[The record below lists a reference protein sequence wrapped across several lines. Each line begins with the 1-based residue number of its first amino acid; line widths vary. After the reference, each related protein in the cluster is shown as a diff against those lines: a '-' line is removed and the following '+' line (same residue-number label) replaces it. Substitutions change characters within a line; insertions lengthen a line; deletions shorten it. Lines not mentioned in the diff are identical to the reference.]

1 MTVVSPVSSV
11 CHLLP
16 HLGPIPSFH
25 CVAEFS
31 LPQPAKM
38 TNRKEPPFFND
49 DSVGAFHYKL
59 PFYDTMELFI
69 ETLTGTCFELRVLP
83 FEAVISVKA
92 KIQRLEGIPVAQQ
105 HLIWNNL
112 ELDDEHCLHD
122 YGIAEG
128 CTLKLVLAM
137 RGGPINTRKVTMED
151 PIKEAADPMESTKET
166 GWEKSLTNKQ
176 VTFVVY
182 REGDQLNFFR
192 VVDKG
197 DGTLTPLSES
207 LSGGS
212 LYNVYTEE
220 EDGEHSAAVQQSLEN
235 SITMNKMKLL
245 KAKMEDMNLNKK
257 PKKSTKVKPRPPVS
271 PHPCGGSI
279 GPSSTRHHH
288 RLFHAL
294 PQINQSRQSNPQLP
308 PIIDHES
315 IDPSS
320 SSAATAAAHMS
331 IARRPPP
338 SFSSSSCYMLQEEE
352 PWETCPPFAKIRP
365 PPKVSRLD
373 IGSTRL
379 MRDCVY
385 PQLPPLCTRGPPEA
399 TFDPVEPA
407 GEAVR
412 LDLLEEAAGL
422 VAPAQPRASLGKL
435 SDSLNLDVPTQP
447 EGGCRSGD
455 IGAQRQLP
463 VSPSPLSTWTLGTSD
478 TLTSSADRTQLGT
491 SFHIGPPSQIPAST
505 SPSTSTR
512 PLPQPFDSTLSC
524 LQSNLQ
530 AQSSAHVKPGDA
542 SLHPSTSSIHPPRFR
557 GIKVESPGKRPEL
570 ISKREARGITKMTNQ
585 SCTEPVAS
593 LSNSEL
599 LASLST
605 RAPNSSSR
613 GSLREPLGLAVS
625 LPPPA
630 VSGQGRLGS
639 KLPFIPTNRLLQ
651 EDIIRQMS
659 PVHQAASSYKAN
671 TLASTGGVVT
681 AFGRIGTPTYHLPP
695 VKAPTGN
702 KKKSSKYCFLCGK
715 KTGLATSYECRC
727 GHNFCATHRY
737 AETHDCTYD
746 YKSAGR
752 RFLQETNPLISAPKL
767 PKI

>member
-1 MTVVSPVSSV
+1 MTD
-11 CHLLP
+11 
-16 HLGPIPSFH
+16 
-25 CVAEFS
+25 
-31 LPQPAKM
+31 
-38 TNRKEPPFFND
+38 RKEPPFFND
-49 DSVGAFHYKL
+49 DSVGAFQYKL

-105 HLIWNNL
+105 HLIWNNV

-137 RGGPINTRKVTMED
+137 RGGPINTRRVTVED
-151 PIKEAADPMESTKET
+151 PIKEVADLMEGTKEE
-166 GWEKSLTNKQ
+166 GWEKSLANKQ

-192 VVDKG
+192 VVDRG

-212 LYNVYTEE
+212 VYNVYAEE
-220 EDGEHSAAVQQSLEN
+220 EDGESSAAALQSLEN

-257 PKKSTKVKPRPPVS
+257 TSTKVTPRAPAFPPPS
-271 PHPCGGSI
+271 L
-279 GPSSTRHHH
+279 GPSSTQHHH
-288 RLFHAL
+288 RIFRSLS
-294 PQINQSRQSNPQLP
+294 QINQPRQSNAPLP
-308 PIIDHES
+308 PIVDHKS
-315 IDPSS
+315 VDHFLP
-320 SSAATAAAHMS
+320 SAAATSAHFS
-331 IARRPPP
+331 TPRRPPP
-338 SFSSSSCYMLQEEE
+338 SFSSNSCYMLQEEE

-385 PQLPPLCTRGPPEA
+385 PQLPPLCTKGPPEA
-399 TFDPVEPA
+399 PFDPDEPV
-407 GEAVR
+407 GESVG
-412 LDLLEEAAGL
+412 LGLLEETVGL
-422 VAPAQPRASLGKL
+422 MAPTQPGAPFGEF
-435 SDSLNLDVPTQP
+435 SDPLNLDVSAQP
-447 EGGCRSGD
+447 EGGCQSLD
-455 IGAQRQLP
+455 VGARHQLP
-463 VSPSPLSTWTLGTSD
+463 HSPSPLSPWTFGTSD
-478 TLTSSADRTQLGT
+478 TLTSRADGTPLGT
-491 SFHIGPPSQIPAST
+491 AFHISPPSPLPAST
-505 SPSTSTR
+505 SPPTSTR
-512 PLPQPFDSTLSC
+512 LLSQPFDSTLSC
-524 LQSNLQ
+524 LLPNLQ
-530 AQSSAHVKPGDA
+530 AQSSVKPGSA
-542 SLHPSTSSIHPPRFR
+542 SPHPPTSLPTHPPRLC
-557 GIKVESPGKRPEL
+557 GVKVESPGKRPEL
-570 ISKREARGITKMTNQ
+570 ISKREARGITKMANQ
-585 SCTEPVAS
+585 ACKEPLGS
-593 LSNSEL
+593 LNNSEL

-605 RAPNSSSR
+605 RAPDSSSR
-613 GSLREPLGLAVS
+613 RRDSLAESLGLALA
-625 LPPPA
+625 LPPA
-630 VSGQGRLGS
+630 TASGQDSLGS
-639 KLPFIPTNRLLQ
+639 RLPSIPTNRLVQDDLV
-651 EDIIRQMS
+651 RQMS
-659 PVHQAASSYKAN
+659 PSHRSSFMTTNTRASA
-671 TLASTGGVVT
+671 GGVVT
-681 AFGRIGTPTYHLPP
+681 SFGTIGTPTYHLPP
-695 VKAPTGN
+695 VKAPTST
-702 KKKSSKYCFLCGK
+702 KKKSSKHCFLCGK

>member
-1 MTVVSPVSSV
+1 MTD
-11 CHLLP
+11 
-16 HLGPIPSFH
+16 
-25 CVAEFS
+25 
-31 LPQPAKM
+31 
-38 TNRKEPPFFND
+38 RKEPPFFND
-49 DSVGAFHYKL
+49 DSAGAFHYKI

-137 RGGPINTRKVTMED
+137 RGGPINTRRVTMED
-151 PIKEAADPMESTKET
+151 PIKDVADLMESTKEE
-166 GWEKSLTNKQ
+166 GWEKGTTNKQ

-182 REGDQLNFFR
+182 REGDQLSFFR
-192 VVDKG
+192 VVDRG

-207 LSGGS
+207 LSAGS
-212 LYNVYTEE
+212 VYNVYTEE
-220 EDGEHSAAVQQSLEN
+220 EEDGENSAAAKQSLEN

-257 PKKSTKVKPRPPVS
+257 PKKSAKAKPRPPVG
-271 PHPCGGSI
+271 PHPCGGSL

-288 RLFHAL
+288 RLFRSL
-294 PQINQSRQSNPQLP
+294 PQTNQPRQSNAQLP
-308 PIIDHES
+308 PIADHET
-315 IDPSS
+315 IDPSPP
-320 SSAATAAAHMS
+320 SAAATSVHLS
-331 IARRPPP
+331 IPRRPPP

-385 PQLPPLCTRGPPEA
+385 PQLPPLCTRGPPE
-399 TFDPVEPA
+399 TIFDPAEPA

-412 LDLLEEAAGL
+412 LGLLDEATGL
-422 VAPAQPRASLGKL
+422 VTPTQPGAPFGEL
-435 SDSLNLDVPTQP
+435 SDPLSLEVSAQP
-447 EGGCRSGD
+447 EGGRRSLEV
-455 IGAQRQLP
+455 GAQHQLP
-463 VSPSPLSTWTLGTSD
+463 LSPSPLSTWTLGTSD
-478 TLTSSADRTQLGT
+478 TLTSRADRTQHST
-491 SFHIGPPSQIPAST
+491 SFHISPPSPLPTST
-505 SPSTSTR
+505 LPSTSTR
-512 PLPQPFDSTLSC
+512 PLPQPFDSTLSR
-524 LQSNLQ
+524 LQPSLQ
-530 AQSSAHVKPGDA
+530 TQSSAHVKSGNTSP
-542 SLHPSTSSIHPPRFR
+542 HPSTTLSAHPPRLR
-557 GIKVESPGKRPEL
+557 GVKVESNGKRPEL
-570 ISKREARGITKMTNQ
+570 ISKREARGITKLANQ
-585 SCTEPVAS
+585 AWKEP
-593 LSNSEL
+593 LGPLNNTEL

-605 RAPNSSSR
+605 RAPDSSSNSGRDDR
-613 GSLREPLGLAVS
+613 GESLGLALA
-625 LPPPA
+625 LPSA
-630 VSGQGRLGS
+630 TASGQGSHGSRLPS
-639 KLPFIPTNRLLQ
+639 IPTNRLLQ
-651 EDIIRQMS
+651 EDFIRQMS
-659 PVHQAASSYKAN
+659 PFPRAAASYMTTN
-671 TLASTGGVVT
+671 TIASTGGVMT
-681 AFGRIGTPTYHLPP
+681 SFGRMGTPTYHLPP
-695 VKAPTGN
+695 VKAPTGS
-702 KKKSSKYCFLCGK
+702 KKKSSKHCFLCGK

-737 AETHDCTYD
+737 AETHACTYD

-752 RFLQETNPLISAPKL
+752 RYLQETNPLISAPKL

>member
-1 MTVVSPVSSV
+1 MTD
-11 CHLLP
+11 
-16 HLGPIPSFH
+16 
-25 CVAEFS
+25 
-31 LPQPAKM
+31 
-38 TNRKEPPFFND
+38 RKEPPFFND

-83 FEAVISVKA
+83 FEAIISVKA

-137 RGGPINTRKVTMED
+137 RGGPINTRRVTMED
-151 PIKEAADPMESTKET
+151 PVKEVADLMESTKEE
-166 GWEKSLTNKQ
+166 GWEKSLSNKQ

-192 VVDKG
+192 VVDRG

-212 LYNVYTEE
+212 VYNVCAEEE
-220 EDGEHSAAVQQSLEN
+220 EDGEGSATTQQSLEN
-235 SITMNKMKLL
+235 SVTMNKMKLL

-257 PKKSTKVKPRPPVS
+257 PKKSVKVKPRPPVS
-271 PHPCGGSI
+271 PHPCGGFL
-279 GPSSTRHHH
+279 GPFSARPHH
-288 RLFHAL
+288 RLFRTL
-294 PQINQSRQSNPQLP
+294 PQLNQPRQSNAQLP
-308 PIIDHES
+308 PIADNKS
-315 IDPSS
+315 VDPFPP
-320 SSAATAAAHMS
+320 SSAATSTHLS
-331 IARRPPP
+331 IPRRPPP
-338 SFSSSSCYMLQEEE
+338 PFSSPSCYMLQEEE
-352 PWETCPPFAKIRP
+352 AWETCPQFAKIRP

-385 PQLPPLCTRGPPEA
+385 PQLPPLFIRGPPEA
-399 TFDPVEPA
+399 TFDPAEPA

-412 LDLLEEAAGL
+412 LGLLEEAAGL
-422 VAPAQPRASLGKL
+422 VM
-435 SDSLNLDVPTQP
+435 PTQP
-447 EGGCRSGD
+447 GAPFGELSDPLSLDVSTQPDGGRLSLEV
-455 IGAQRQLP
+455 GAQHQLP
-463 VSPSPLSTWTLGTSD
+463 LSPSPLSTWTLGTSD
-478 TLTSSADRTQLGT
+478 TLTSRADRTQLGT
-491 SFHIGPPSQIPAST
+491 SFHISPPSPLPTST

-512 PLPQPFDSTLSC
+512 PPPQPFDSTLSC
-524 LQSNLQ
+524 LQPNFR
-530 AQSSAHVKPGDA
+530 AKSSAQVKPGKT
-542 SLHPSTSSIHPPRFR
+542 SPHPSTSSWSHPTRFR
-557 GIKVESPGKRPEL
+557 GVKVESPGKRPEV
-570 ISKREARGITKMTNQ
+570 ISKREARGITKMANQ
-585 SCTEPVAS
+585 ACKEPLGS
-593 LSNSEL
+593 LNNSEL
-599 LASLST
+599 LGSLST
-605 RAPNSSSR
+605 RALDSSNSKE
-613 GSLREPLGLAVS
+613 SLGESLGLALA
-625 LPPPA
+625 LPPA
-630 VSGQGRLGS
+630 TDSGQGSLSSRLPS
-639 KLPFIPTNRLLQ
+639 IPANRLLQ
-651 EDIIRQMS
+651 DDLIRQMS
-659 PVHQAASSYKAN
+659 PLHRATASYMATNS
-671 TLASTGGVVT
+671 LASAGGVMT
-681 AFGRIGTPTYHLPP
+681 SFGRIGTSAYHLPP
-695 VKAPTGN
+695 VKAPTCG
-702 KKKSSKYCFLCGK
+702 KKSSKHCFLCGK

>member
-1 MTVVSPVSSV
+1 MTD
-11 CHLLP
+11 
-16 HLGPIPSFH
+16 
-25 CVAEFS
+25 
-31 LPQPAKM
+31 
-38 TNRKEPPFFND
+38 RKEPPFFND
-49 DSVGAFHYKL
+49 DSVGAFHYKI
-59 PFYDTMELFI
+59 PFYDTMELFV

-137 RGGPINTRKVTMED
+137 RGGPINTRRVTMED
-151 PIKEAADPMESTKET
+151 PIKEVADLMESTKEE
-166 GWEKSLTNKQ
+166 GWEKSVPNKQ

-182 REGDQLNFFR
+182 REGDQLNLFR
-192 VVDKG
+192 VVDRG

-212 LYNVYTEE
+212 VYNVYAEEE
-220 EDGEHSAAVQQSLEN
+220 EDGESSAAAQQSLEN
-235 SITMNKMKLL
+235 SITMTKMKLL

-257 PKKSTKVKPRPPVS
+257 PKKAAKVKPRPPVN
-271 PHPCGGSI
+271 PHPCGGSQ

-288 RLFHAL
+288 RLFRSF
-294 PQINQSRQSNPQLP
+294 PQITQPRQSNAQLP
-308 PIIDHES
+308 PIADHETT
-315 IDPSS
+315 DPSPP
-320 SSAATAAAHMS
+320 SAAATSANLS
-331 IARRPPP
+331 IPRRQPP
-338 SFSSSSCYMLQEEE
+338 SFSSPSCYMLQEEE
-352 PWETCPPFAKIRP
+352 QWETCPPFAKIRP

-373 IGSTRL
+373 IGTTRL

-399 TFDPVEPA
+399 TFDPAEPA
-407 GEAVR
+407 GDAVG
-412 LDLLEEAAGL
+412 LGLLEEATGL
-422 VAPAQPRASLGKL
+422 VALTQPGAPFGDL
-435 SDSLNLDVPTQP
+435 SDPLSLDVSTQS
-447 EGGCRSGD
+447 EGGCRSLEV
-455 IGAQRQLP
+455 GAQHQLP
-463 VSPSPLSTWTLGTSD
+463 LSPSPLSTWTLGTSD
-478 TLTSSADRTQLGT
+478 TLTNKVDRTQLGT
-491 SFHIGPPSQIPAST
+491 SFHISPCSPLPAST

-524 LQSNLQ
+524 LQPNLQ
-530 AQSSAHVKPGDA
+530 AQSSAQVKPGNT
-542 SLHPSTSSIHPPRFR
+542 SSHPSTSSSIPLPRLR
-557 GIKVESPGKRPEL
+557 GVQVESPGKRPEL
-570 ISKREARGITKMTNQ
+570 ISKREARGITKLANQ
-585 SCTEPVAS
+585 ACKEPLGPLNKS
-593 LSNSEL
+593 DL

-605 RAPNSSSR
+605 RAPDSSSTR
-613 GSLREPLGLAVS
+613 DSLGESPGLA
-625 LPPPA
+625 LAWPPA
-630 VSGQGRLGS
+630 TASGQGSHGSRLPS
-639 KLPFIPTNRLLQ
+639 IPTNRLLQ
-651 EDIIRQMS
+651 DDLIRQMS
-659 PVHQAASSYKAN
+659 PLHRAAASYMATN
-671 TLASTGGVVT
+671 TLASAAGVMT
-681 AFGRIGTPTYHLPP
+681 SFGRIGTPNYHLPP
-695 VKAPTGN
+695 VKAPTGS
-702 KKKSSKYCFLCGK
+702 KKKGSKHCFLCGK